1 MSRRWQL
8 RRATLDDA
16 AGWGP
21 LRRALWPDEGEVGSE
36 ADLATA
42 LREGATVFLAIGSDG
57 APVGFAEAALR
68 HDHVNGT
75 ATSPVGFLEAWYVDP
90 AWRRQGVG
98 QSLLE
103 EVAAWTRAQGC
114 SELAS
119 DALLDNPASHAAH
132 LACGFAETER
142 VVYFRM
148 PLEAS

>member
-1 MSRRWQL
+1 MNHPWQL

-16 AGWGP
+16 TGWGR
-21 LRRALWPDEGEVGSE
+21 LRRALWPDEGEVDSA
-36 ADLATA
+36 ADLAAA
-42 LREGATVFLAIGSDG
+42 LREGAAVFLAIGGDG
-57 APVGFAEAALR
+57 APVGFAEATLR
-68 HDHVNGT
+68 HDYVNGT

-90 AWRRQGVG
+90 AWRRRGVG

-119 DALLDNPASHAAH
+119 DALLDNHASHAAH
-132 LACGFAETER
+132 LACGFVETGR

-148 PLEAS
+148 PLDAP